1 MIQALERKNIILL
14 LRSLE
19 DKMTECKNRTRIIM
33 ILGLCLLFL
42 TIGCVPPPPP
52 GGEVEKEPPRQYGPP
67 HKKGPPPW
75 APAHGY
81 RAKYQY
87 RYYPS
92 ASVYFDIGRKL
103 YFYLHLGEWRV
114 STTLPTRIR
123 IDVGEYVILE
133 MDTDRPFLFHTEVVK
148 RYPPG
153 HPKQKHKGKGKEKWK

>member
-1 MIQALERKNIILL
+1 
-14 LRSLE
+14 
-19 DKMTECKNRTRIIM
+19 MTECKTRTMIIM
-33 ILGLCLLFL
+33 IIGLCLLFL

-81 RAKYQY
+81 RAKFQY

-103 YFYLHLGEWRV
+103 YFYFHLGEWRV
-114 STTLPTRIR
+114 SAKLPTRIR

-133 MDTDRPFLFHTEVVK
+133 MDTDRPYIFHSEVVK

-153 HPKQKHKGKGKEKWK
+153 HKKQKHKGKGKEKWK